1 MLRTILGNVVFL
13 LFLVWA
19 VFRIAHWW
27 PLSDNAGVLV
37 FYSLTGL
44 FCLGKCAVAA
54 VDVWME
60 WKERR

>member
-1 MLRTILGNVVFL
+1 MFL